1 MKKLFASLVALSLLL
16 VGCGS
21 GSDDDSSS
29 TDGFEVALITDSGS
43 VTDKSFNQSAYEAI
57 EAYCGE
63 DITYKYYAPQSTDD
77 DGLYATIEQAIDNGA
92 KIIVTPG
99 FNFTTAVTQAEA
111 DFPDTT
117 FVAIDQTDLEPT
129 SNTISYIFAENESG
143 YLVGYAAVKEGYT
156 KLGFMGGMAGDSV
169 VNYGVG
175 FLQGANDAAEELGVE
190 VSVNYYYTG
199 TYSADP
205 SIKTACDNWYV
216 NDGVEIV
223 FSCGGQICSN
233 VFASAEENSAM
244 SIGVDV
250 DQGDESTTVLTS
262 ALKGVGAA
270 VTEALE
276 AFYNDSFEGGK
287 VVTLT
292 GSGDMVYNADK
303 FTTFTQ
309 EDYEAI
315 LAKIQNS
322 EIDLYSCD
330 DITENSSDPSTYIDL
345 SNVTV
350 NYQS

>member
-21 GSDDDSSS
+21 SDDSSS
-29 TDGFEVALITDSGS
+29 DGYEVALITDSGS

-57 EAYCGE
+57 EAYCG
-63 DITYKYYAPQSTDD
+63 DSISYKYYAPQDTDD

-99 FNFTTAVTQAEA
+99 YNFTNALTEAQA
-111 DFPDTT
+111 DFPDVS

-129 SNTISYIFAENESG
+129 ENTISYIFAENESG
-143 YLVGYAAVKEGYT
+143 YLVGYAAVMEGYT

-175 FLQGANDAAEELGVE
+175 FLQGANDAAAELGIDVT
-190 VSVNYYYTG
+190 VNYYYTG

-216 NDGVEIV
+216 NDGVEII
-223 FSCGGQICSN
+223 FSCGGAICAN
-233 VFASAEENSAM
+233 VFASAEENEAL

-262 ALKGVGAA
+262 ALKGVTAA

-276 AFYNDSFEGGK
+276 DFYNDSFTGGQ
-287 VVTLT
+287 VVTMT
-292 GSGDMVYNADK
+292 GTGDMVYSADK
-303 FTTFTQ
+303 FANFTE

-322 EIDLYSCD
+322 EIDLYTCND
-330 DITENSSDPSTYIDL
+330 VTENNSDPSTYIDL